1 MQQIKVRI
9 QKPERNMKIKLVHVV
24 GARPNFMKV
33 APIFKAI
40 EEHNRKK
47 PSNFIEQFLVHTG
60 QHYSLNMSEIFI
72 GDLGM
77 PKPHINLKVGFG
89 SHAFQ
94 TANIMLSFE
103 KVLEE
108 LGPDLVIVVGD
119 VNSTAAC
126 AITAKKMGIKVVHVE
141 AGLRS
146 FDRSMPEEINRIL
159 TDSISDLL
167 FTTEASA
174 DENLKKEGIDQEK
187 IFFVGNTMID
197 SLIFQQKKALQL
209 NTLERLGLSRNGS
222 RPMKYGLLTMH
233 RPSNVD
239 NPNVFT
245 KLLKA
250 IRAIA
255 DEIPIIF
262 SAHPRT
268 VQQIKKIQL
277 SHLFTPLDNVL
288 GLKAGFVLTEP
299 FGYLDML
306 NLMRSSRFVIT
317 DSGGIQEE
325 TTFLNVP
332 CLTIRENT
340 ERPVTLEKGT
350 NILVGQD
357 TERLYAETKRI
368 ISGEAKNGIIPP
380 LWDGKASKRILGII
394 LKNFSFLRS

>member
-1 MQQIKVRI
+1 MNK
-9 QKPERNMKIKLVHVV
+9 QKSKSKNIEQVKIKLVHVV

-40 EEHNRKK
+40 EDHNRKK
-47 PSNFIEQFLVHTG
+47 TSNFIEQFLVHTG

-72 GDLGM
+72 GDLGL
-77 PKPHINLKVGFG
+77 PKSHINLKVGSG

-126 AITAKKMGIKVVHVE
+126 AITAKKMGIKVAHVE

-197 SLIFQQKKALQL
+197 SLIHQQKKAFQ
-209 NTLERLGLSRNGS
+209 
-222 RPMKYGLLTMH
+222 
-233 RPSNVD
+233 
-239 NPNVFT
+239 
-245 KLLKA
+245 
-250 IRAIA
+250 
-255 DEIPIIF
+255 
-262 SAHPRT
+262 
-268 VQQIKKIQL
+268 
-277 SHLFTPLDNVL
+277 
-288 GLKAGFVLTEP
+288 
-299 FGYLDML
+299 
-306 NLMRSSRFVIT
+306 
-317 DSGGIQEE
+317 
-325 TTFLNVP
+325 
-332 CLTIRENT
+332 
-340 ERPVTLEKGT
+340 
-350 NILVGQD
+350 
-357 TERLYAETKRI
+357 
-368 ISGEAKNGIIPP
+368 
-380 LWDGKASKRILGII
+380 
-394 LKNFSFLRS
+394 

>member
-1 MQQIKVRI
+1 M
-9 QKPERNMKIKLVHVV
+9 
-24 GARPNFMKV
+24 
-33 APIFKAI
+33 
-40 EEHNRKK
+40 
-47 PSNFIEQFLVHTG
+47 
-60 QHYSLNMSEIFI
+60 
-72 GDLGM
+72 
-77 PKPHINLKVGFG
+77 
-89 SHAFQ
+89 
-94 TANIMLSFE
+94 
-103 KVLEE
+103 
-108 LGPDLVIVVGD
+108 IVVGD

-126 AITAKKMGIKVVHVE
+126 AITAKKLGIKVAHVE

-174 DENLKKEGIDQEK
+174 NENLKKEGIDQEK

-239 NPNVFT
+239 NPEVFR

-250 IRAIA
+250 IRASA
-255 DEIPIIF
+255 EEVPIIF
-262 SAHPRT
+262 PAHPRT
-268 VQQIKKIQL
+268 AQQIKDFNFGHI
-277 SHLFTPLDNVL
+277 FTSMEDMLQVKS
-288 GLKAGFVLTEP
+288 GLTLTEP

-357 TERLYAETKRI
+357 TERLYVETKRI
-368 ISGEAKNGIIPP
+368 ISGEAKKGIIPP
-380 LWDGKASKRILGII
+380 LWDGKASKRIVDII

>member
-1 MQQIKVRI
+1 
-9 QKPERNMKIKLVHVV
+9 MKIKLVHVV

-40 EEHNRKK
+40 EEHNRKN
-47 PSNFIEQFLVHTG
+47 PSNFIEQLLVHTG
-60 QHYSLNMSEIFI
+60 QHYSEKMSGIFF
-72 GDLGM
+72 GDLGI
-77 PKPHINLKVGFG
+77 PKPHINLNVGSG

-94 TANIMLSFE
+94 TANTMLAFE
-103 KVLEE
+103 KVAEDLK
-108 LGPDLVIVVGD
+108 PDLVIVVGD

-126 AITAKKMGIKVVHVE
+126 AITAKKIGIKVAHVE

-159 TDSISDLL
+159 TDSISDFL

-174 DENLKKEGIDQEK
+174 NENLRREGVGQEK

-197 SLIFQQKKALQL
+197 SLILHTKKASQL
-209 NTLERLGLSRNGS
+209 KTLERLGLSRNGDS
-222 RPMKYGLLTMH
+222 PTQYGLLTMH

-239 NPNVFT
+239 NPEVFR

-262 SAHPRT
+262 PAHPRT
-268 VQQIKKIQL
+268 AQKIQNL
-277 SHLFTPLDNVL
+277 KLGHLFAPLDDVQ
-288 GLKAGFVLTEP
+288 GLKAGFALTEP

-306 NLMRSSRFVIT
+306 NLMRSTLFVIT

-350 NILVGQD
+350 SILVGQD

-368 ISGEAKNGIIPP
+368 ISGKAKKGIIPP
-380 LWDGKASKRILGII
+380 LWDGKASKRILDII
-394 LKNFSFLRS
+394 LKNFSSLRS

>member
-1 MQQIKVRI
+1 
-9 QKPERNMKIKLVHVV
+9 MKLKLIHVV

-40 EEHNRKK
+40 EEHNRKN
-47 PSNFIEQFLVHTG
+47 PSNFIEQLLVHTG
-60 QHYSLNMSEIFI
+60 QHYSEKMSEIFFD
-72 GDLGM
+72 DLGM
-77 PKPHINLKVGFG
+77 PKPHINLNVGSG

-103 KVLEE
+103 KVAEE
-108 LGPDLVIVVGD
+108 LKPDLVIVVGD

-126 AITAKKMGIKVVHVE
+126 AITAKKLGIKVAHVE

-174 DENLKKEGIDQEK
+174 NENLKKEGIDQEK

-239 NPNVFT
+239 NPEVFR

-250 IRAIA
+250 IRASA
-255 DEIPIIF
+255 EEVPIIF
-262 SAHPRT
+262 PAHPRT
-268 VQQIKKIQL
+268 AQQIKDFNFGHI
-277 SHLFTPLDNVL
+277 FTSMEDMLQVKS
-288 GLKAGFVLTEP
+288 GLTLTEP

-357 TERLYAETKRI
+357 TERLYVETKRI
-368 ISGEAKNGIIPP
+368 ISGEAKKGIIPP
-380 LWDGKASKRILGII
+380 LWDGKASKRIVDII

>member
-1 MQQIKVRI
+1 MNK
-9 QKPERNMKIKLVHVV
+9 QKSKSKNIEQVKIKLVHVV

-40 EEHNRKK
+40 EDHNRKK
-47 PSNFIEQFLVHTG
+47 TSNFIEQFLVHTG

-72 GDLGM
+72 GDLGL
-77 PKPHINLKVGFG
+77 PKSHINLKVGSG

-126 AITAKKMGIKVVHVE
+126 AITAKKMGIKVAHVE

-197 SLIFQQKKALQL
+197 SLIHQQKKAFQL
-209 NTLERLGLSRNGS
+209 NTLERLGLSRNGDS
-222 RPMKYGLLTMH
+222 PTQYGLLTMH

-239 NPNVFT
+239 NHEVFT
-245 KLLKA
+245 KLLGV

-255 DEIPIIF
+255 DEIPIILPV
-262 SAHPRT
+262 HPRT
-268 VQQIKKIQL
+268 AQQIQDL
-277 SHLFTPLDNVL
+277 NLGHVFTPMEDMLQVKS
-288 GLKAGFVLTEP
+288 GLTLTEP

-325 TTFLNVP
+325 ATLLNVP

-368 ISGEAKNGIIPP
+368 ISGEAREGIIPP
-380 LWDGKASKRILGII
+380 LWDGKASKRILDII
-394 LKNFSFLRS
+394 LNNFSSSRN